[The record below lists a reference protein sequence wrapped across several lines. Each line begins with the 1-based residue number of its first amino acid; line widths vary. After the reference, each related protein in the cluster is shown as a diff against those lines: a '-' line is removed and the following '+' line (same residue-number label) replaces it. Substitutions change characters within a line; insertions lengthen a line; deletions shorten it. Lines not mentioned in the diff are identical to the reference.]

1 MNTNFPSESLVQQN
15 NLHDTTAQRQSE
27 WALRSERWCRLEQR
41 IGSSAVFMV
50 VVFASA
56 LAAAADGPTG
66 ELTLGPRDPA
76 SGQPESTATPRTQI
90 AQANSGSFVLT
101 GDEDPIA
108 SEANSIWQGAVGE
121 GFRAGVQTFSVE
133 PGVALGVQA
142 FGGQQVH
149 DLAMLSLSYGQMLSG
164 VVGSNHWYRGNWE
177 GRLELFAGGQFS
189 PESDPF
195 VGLTPHVRY
204 NFATGTRWI
213 PFADIGTGVTASG
226 VGPPDQSG
234 TFEFNLQANVGTHWF
249 VRDNVALTFEAGFL
263 HMSCA
268 GLHDPNLGVNT
279 VKGMLGMT
287 WFF

>member
-1 MNTNFPSESLVQQN
+1 MGAGAVLMLLVI
-15 NLHDTTAQRQSE
+15 E
-27 WALRSERWCRLEQR
+27 
-41 IGSSAVFMV
+41 SAVATLSRGAEAEQAPPPTNATPAQPAL
-50 VVFASA
+50 FA
-56 LAAAADGPTG
+56 P
-66 ELTLGPRDPA
+66 EVTLVPLV
-76 SGQPESTATPRTQI
+76 ATPRLVI
-90 AQANSGSFVLT
+90 AE
-101 GDEDPIA
+101 DEGAYAP
-108 SEANSIWQGAVGE
+108 EANSIWQGAVGE
-121 GFRAGVQTFSVE
+121 GFRSDARTFSIE

-142 FGGQQVH
+142 FGGRQVH
-149 DLAMLSLSYGQMLSG
+149 DLALLSLSYGHMLGS

-213 PFADIGTGVTASG
+213 PFADFGAGVTASG

-234 TFEFNLQANVGTHWF
+234 TFEFNLQANVGTHLF